1 MSKARMG
8 AAVVDR
14 LGSAPSFREID
25 RPTAGPDQVLI
36 QVGAAGLN
44 PIDLRIASG
53 TFYGGAPEVPYIPG
67 SEGVGVVVGDSSPV
81 QGERVRF
88 ETSRGSSGAL
98 AEWAVAEA
106 RTCLTLPEEL
116 PTATA
121 AGLGVAGIAAW
132 IALVDKVQLK
142 AGESVLIL
150 GATGTVG
157 QLAVQIARLL
167 GAGRIVAAGR
177 DPGAL
182 AKTLDLGADAV
193 VTIAEQ
199 TRELLQQE
207 FLDAAGGPV
216 NVVFD
221 PVWGPPL
228 EAAAGATAQSARII
242 HLGESAGSEA
252 TLSSAIV
259 RGRQLTIIGHA
270 SPQTPWDIR
279 ARAFGEVADHTAAG
293 RIRLEVEEMPLS
305 AISSAWQ
312 LQATSPHAK
321 LVLIPAL

>member
-1 MSKARMG
+1 MG

-44 PIDLRIASG
+44 PLDLRIASG
-53 TFYGGAPEVPYIPG
+53 TFYGGAPAVPYIPG
-67 SEGVGVVVGDSSPV
+67 SEGVGVVVGGSSPL

-88 ETSRGSSGAL
+88 ETARGASGAL
-98 AEWAVAEA
+98 AQWAVAEA
-106 RTCLTLPEEL
+106 RTCLTLPKEL

-199 TRELLQQE
+199 TRDLLQQE
-207 FLDAAGGPV
+207 FVDAAGGPV

-221 PVWGPPL
+221 PVWGHPL
-228 EAAAGATAQSARII
+228 EAAAGATAPSARII

-252 TLSSAIV
+252 TLSSAVV
-259 RGRQLTIIGHA
+259 RGRQLTIIGHT

-293 RIRLEVEEMPLS
+293 RIRLDVEEMPLS
-305 AISSAWQ
+305 AIASAWQ